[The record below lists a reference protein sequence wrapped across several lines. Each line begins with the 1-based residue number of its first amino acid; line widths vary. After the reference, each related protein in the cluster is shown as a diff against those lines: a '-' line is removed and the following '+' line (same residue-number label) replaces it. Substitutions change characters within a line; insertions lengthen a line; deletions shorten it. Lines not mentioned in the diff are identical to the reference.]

1 MTSSRE
7 EDPGPST
14 ADPTCRAE
22 AWMGQALR
30 GLRRRKPLP
39 PGTKSLPSDH
49 PLGLAEAGGL
59 RGHLPCEFSFH
70 ADAREESGSHPNL
83 FINSTEEL

>member
-22 AWMGQALR
+22 AWMGQVLR
-30 GLRRRKPLP
+30 GLREKKTTSSWNQKP
-39 PGTKSLPSDH
+39 PSDH
-49 PLGLAEAGGL
+49 PLGLA
-59 RGHLPCEFSFH
+59 
-70 ADAREESGSHPNL
+70 GSRRAQGPPAL
-83 FINSTEEL
+83 